1 MKKSRKNARGITLVA
16 LVVTIIVLLILAGV
30 SLNLVAGRERI
41 IEKASKA
48 ADEQTKASMKEQ
60 VALYVSELTYD
71 YYLNNPEGKTYLA
84 FMAEKL
90 ENKED
95 AIIDIVE
102 QSKDEL
108 IINYTQGKNI
118 LQLSLSSDGT
128 IEIVGSGTTSSGIE
142 DTYAPKISY
151 DASTTSSITV
161 TLKDS
166 SGVEAYACSLENAKP
181 SIDSSSWNKIE
192 SPSQTK
198 QITITG
204 LTANQTYY
212 VFAKD
217 TKGNI
222 SEGKVCKTIDYA
234 QVVVTY
240 KESSTAQTVLE
251 TINTKHTEIITLI
264 SKPSSLNK
272 EGYDFIGWA
281 ESEDAEEAL
290 GTEYTVPNHNVTLYP
305 VWEPSQLK
313 NYMMLYY
320 YGDEC
325 IDVTGGWTGYGTF
338 ANNGTMVGF
347 YTNNPVNTS
356 GYICIAEVHA
366 NVIQGLGLSSN
377 TDLNSLK
384 NNTGGVGFTNET
396 TKLGWNVTHPKGL
409 EIYDISG
416 VNQTGFI
423 WAGTGE
429 GSIDCSRTTNKFS
442 DYLHSRARDGTGRYC
457 NLYMLAFAKSDN
469 VPELCSLI
477 DVSYTNI
484 DDILNNHS
492 SDLLNNKQAVNYML
506 KYCTGQFMFHA
517 ISNTTFKNALNSSSC
532 KNDFYANEHWAK
544 FLNINL

>member
-1 MKKSRKNARGITLVA
+1 MKKSRKSARGITLVA

-30 SLNLVAGRERI
+30 SLNLVAGREEI

-48 ADEQTKASMKEQ
+48 VDEQKKASMKEQ

-151 DASTTSSITV
+151 DTSTTSSITV

-166 SGVEAYACSLENAKP
+166 SGVEAYVCSLENTKP

-192 SPSQTK
+192 SPLQTK

-204 LTANQTYY
+204 LTGNQTYY

-240 KESSTAQTVLE
+240 KESSTALTVLE

-366 NVIQGLGLSSN
+366 DVIQGLGLSSF

-384 NNTGGVGFTNET
+384 NNTGGVGFTNES
-396 TKLGWNVTHPKGL
+396 TKLGWNVSHPKGL

-416 VNQTGFI
+416 VNQNGFI

-429 GSIDCSRTTNKFS
+429 GGIDCSRTTNKFS

-469 VPELCSLI
+469 VQELCSLI

-484 DDILNNHS
+484 DDILNNYS
-492 SDLLNNKQAVNYML
+492 IDLLNNKQAVNYML

-517 ISNTTFKNALNSSSC
+517 ISNTTFKNALNSSSY

>member
-240 KESSTAQTVLE
+240 KESSTALTVLE